1 MRTRR
6 GSGSWPTARRSAR
19 GSAPRGRGWRPG
31 TVRKRPGPG
40 PRPRPAG
47 RSDVSCRALRLVLG
61 EPPPSGHHARMCCAR
76 RGAGGRGA
84 RRAAVGRCAAES
96 RPGPRAPYRTAA
108 GRIVLQHRGHH
119 RVPAACQGPARQ
131 GALRARVRV
140 PAGGPGRPGRRPD
153 EPGAGR
159 RRGPPSGADQVRLRP
174 VRPGRAPA
182 APAAGKRRGRPAG
195 PGVAV
200 RLLVYLPLLI
210 PALAAIVSRPLAA
223 RLEPREATWLLTA
236 ATVALAGCSTVA
248 LALLAASAA
257 ARAPAL
263 ATLGHYSPGVVHR
276 ADPTPAVIGAVA
288 VVVLTMAAVA
298 VAVTFR
304 YRARALAESYRR
316 AARLQRR

>member
-1 MRTRR
+1 IQIGVRR
-6 GSGSWPTARRSAR
+6 P
-19 GSAPRGRGWRPG
+19 PG
-31 TVRKRPGPG
+31 
-40 PRPRPAG
+40 AG
-47 RSDVSCRALRLVLG
+47 RSAG
-61 EPPPSGHHARMCCAR
+61 PPGRGAGPGAAAPR

-223 RLEPREATWLLTA
+223 RLEPREATWLRTA
-236 ATVALAGCSTVA
+236 ATVA